1 MTMWLFAASVLLLGV
16 VPCMIR
22 CLRGTPEDAVV
33 AMQTANVVTVSVLVL
48 LSVGF
53 DRSVYIDVALL
64 LAVLSFAGGMVFVR
78 SLEGW
83 Q

>member
-1 MTMWLFAASVLLLGV
+1 MTMWLFAATVLLFGLG
-16 VPCMIR
+16 PCMIR

-33 AMQTANVVTVSVLVL
+33 AMQTGNVVVVSVLVL

-53 DRSVYIDVALL
+53 DRSVYVDVALML
-64 LAVLSFAGGMVFVR
+64 VVLSFAGCMVFVR